1 MPIDPG
7 NLMVSR
13 RDRYLLCRRGAGVT
27 PAAPKGNG
35 FDRLPERILAGEH
48 PNGYDIGRMG
58 VGGLLMEIQTGS
70 MPRETL
76 KETSLQPKVAI
87 VLLAAGMATR
97 MGPNG
102 GHKLLAAFDG
112 MPLVRRSALIAM
124 GSDAA
129 SVTVVVGHRQDDIRK
144 VLVDLPVTII
154 ANPAYPSG
162 MASSL
167 TTGFAAAAADDTEGV
182 LVMLADMPGV
192 TTDDLNRMITAFRD
206 ANGASI
212 VRAVSQGKR
221 GNPVILPRALND
233 AVLRLEGDVGA
244 RHLIETSGL
253 AVTDVEIG
261 DAAQIDVDTPE
272 AIIAAGGTPAGT
284 V

>member
-1 MPIDPG
+1 
-7 NLMVSR
+7 
-13 RDRYLLCRRGAGVT
+13 
-27 PAAPKGNG
+27 
-35 FDRLPERILAGEH
+35 
-48 PNGYDIGRMG
+48 MG

-221 GNPVILPRALND
+221 GNPVILPRSLND

-244 RHLIETSGL
+244 RHLIETSSL

-261 DAAQIDVDTPE
+261 DAATIDVDTPE

-284 V
+284 A

>member
-1 MPIDPG
+1 
-7 NLMVSR
+7 
-13 RDRYLLCRRGAGVT
+13 
-27 PAAPKGNG
+27 
-35 FDRLPERILAGEH
+35 
-48 PNGYDIGRMG
+48 
-58 VGGLLMEIQTGS
+58 
-70 MPRETL
+70 
-76 KETSLQPKVAI
+76 
-87 VLLAAGMATR
+87 
-97 MGPNG
+97 
-102 GHKLLAAFDG
+102 
-112 MPLVRRSALIAM
+112 
-124 GSDAA
+124 
-129 SVTVVVGHRQDDIRK
+129 
-144 VLVDLPVTII
+144 
-154 ANPAYPSG
+154 
-162 MASSL
+162 
-167 TTGFAAAAADDTEGV
+167 
-182 LVMLADMPGV
+182 MLADMPGV

-221 GNPVILPRALND
+221 GNPVILPRSLND